1 MSDTKQTELNARISE
16 LETEIKQ
23 LKSAKTYGLIWED
36 KPEDVILQCRDN
48 VPVLREVKNKKIVAD
63 SALPINLLI
72 EGDNYH
78 SLSVLNYTH
87 RGQFDVIYA
96 DPPYNTGNKS
106 WRYNNDYIEKEDEF
120 RHSKWLS
127 YMNKRVRLAKNLLSD
142 SGILI
147 FAIDDYEAHTL
158 RLLLD
163 EIMGE
168 DNRLGTVAVVHNPR
182 GRNDDRFFATQ
193 HEYMLVYAKD
203 KDKAVLGNFDLTD
216 EERGRYKKSDD
227 ISSYSEASFMRTG
240 NNSTPRERPK
250 LFYPIFYNPNIQK
263 LSLKKAKGS
272 VELLPINE
280 AGEEKTWRWGTATF
294 EKLCDTDLFVKT
306 VKGKYRIFKK
316 RRLTDEAGKKPKS
329 IWYNPRYDAST
340 YGIMVLQDIFGRG
353 NHFNYPKSLLLMEDI
368 LEVTSKP
375 NSLVLDFF
383 AGSGTT
389 GHAVLNL
396 NERDGG
402 TRRFILCTNNENN
415 ICEEVTYERIKRV
428 VKGYKD
434 RRGNDVNGVPGNLGY
449 YKTDLVN
456 IEKLQTISDTA
467 RLKITYQAGEMIAI
481 REDTLAEKE
490 KNEWWQIF
498 EGHGRATA
506 IYFREDKSHLRDLI
520 KELDAT
526 GKPSVLYVFGW
537 GKNDYKNEYTSAL
550 VRVEDI
556 PEPIIE
562 VYKEINRL

>member
-1 MSDTKQTELNARISE
+1 MSDTKTTELNARISE
-16 LETEIKQ
+16 LESEIKQ

-48 VPVLREVKNKKIVAD
+48 VPVLREVKNKKIVTD
-63 SALPINLLI
+63 PALPANLLI
-72 EGDNYH
+72 EGDNFH
-78 SLSVLNYTH
+78 SLSVLSYTH

-182 GRNDDRFFATQ
+182 GRNDDRFFASQ

-203 KDKAVLGNFDLTD
+203 KDKAELGNFELTE
-216 EERGRYKKSDD
+216 EERGRYKKSDG
-227 ISSYSEASFMRTG
+227 ISSYSETSFMRTG
-240 NNSTPRERPK
+240 NNSNRHERPK
-250 LFYPIFYNPNIQK
+250 LFYPIFYNPKTQK
-263 LSLKKAKGS
+263 LSLKKAKSS

-280 AGEEKTWRWGTATF
+280 AREEKTWRWGTQTF

-306 VKGKYRIFKK
+306 VKGKYRVFKK

-368 LEVTSKP
+368 LEITAKP

-402 TRRFILCTNNENN
+402 SRRFVLCTNNENN

-428 VKGYKD
+428 VKGYKN
-434 RRGNDVNGVPGNLGY
+434 RRGNPVDGVPGNLGY

-456 IEKLQTISDTA
+456 IEKLQTVSDTA

-481 REDTLAEKE
+481 REDTLTEKE

-498 EGHGRATA
+498 EDHGRVTA
-506 IYFREDKSHLRDLI
+506 IYFREDKSRLGDLV
-520 KELDAT
+520 KKLNAAS
-526 GKPSVLYVFGW
+526 KSSALYVFGW
-537 GKNDYKNEYTSAL
+537 GKNDYKNEYATAL
-550 VRVEDI
+550 IRVEDI

>member
-1 MSDTKQTELNARISE
+1 MSETKQTELNARISE
-16 LETEIKQ
+16 LESEIKQ

-63 SALPINLLI
+63 PSLPTNLLI

-127 YMNKRVRLAKNLLSD
+127 YINKRVRLAKNLLSD

-203 KDKAVLGNFDLTD
+203 KNKAALGNFDLTD

>member
-16 LETEIKQ
+16 LESEIKQ

>member
-16 LETEIKQ
+16 LESEIKK

-63 SALPINLLI
+63 PLLPVNLLI

-227 ISSYSEASFMRTG
+227 LSSYSEASFMRTG

-250 LFYPIFYNPNIQK
+250 LFYPIFYNPKTQK
-263 LSLKKAKGS
+263 LSLKKAKGW

-294 EKLCDTDLFVKT
+294 ENLCDTDLFVKT
-306 VKGKYRIFKK
+306 IKGKYRIFKK
-316 RRLTDEAGKKPKS
+316 RRLTDDAGKKPK
-329 IWYNPRYDAST
+329 
-340 YGIMVLQDIFGRG
+340 
-353 NHFNYPKSLLLMEDI
+353 
-368 LEVTSKP
+368 
-375 NSLVLDFF
+375 
-383 AGSGTT
+383 
-389 GHAVLNL
+389 
-396 NERDGG
+396 
-402 TRRFILCTNNENN
+402 
-415 ICEEVTYERIKRV
+415 
-428 VKGYKD
+428 
-434 RRGNDVNGVPGNLGY
+434 
-449 YKTDLVN
+449 
-456 IEKLQTISDTA
+456 
-467 RLKITYQAGEMIAI
+467 
-481 REDTLAEKE
+481 
-490 KNEWWQIF
+490 
-498 EGHGRATA
+498 
-506 IYFREDKSHLRDLI
+506 
-520 KELDAT
+520 
-526 GKPSVLYVFGW
+526 
-537 GKNDYKNEYTSAL
+537 
-550 VRVEDI
+550 
-556 PEPIIE
+556 
-562 VYKEINRL
+562 